1 MGLMQSEVK
10 IAGERSAEISPHK
23 RERVARINQSL
34 QELHRLADDRELTM
48 LRFLLSMA
56 LEEAGTVSATLKE
69 RGRK

>member
-1 MGLMQSEVK
+1 MGLTQSGVK
-10 IAGERSAEISPHK
+10 IAQEQAVDARPRR

-34 QELHRLADDRELTM
+34 QELHRLADDRELMM

-56 LEEAGTVSATLKE
+56 LEEASAVGAALKE

>member
-1 MGLMQSEVK
+1 MGLIQSEVK
-10 IAGERSAEISPHK
+10 IAGEQSGDINPRK

-56 LEEAGTVSATLKE
+56 LEETGSVSAALKA

>member
-1 MGLMQSEVK
+1 MRLIQSEVK
-10 IAGERSAEISPHK
+10 IAEEQSADVNPRK

-56 LEEAGTVSATLKE
+56 LEEAGTVSATLRE
-69 RGRK
+69 RGRM

>member
-1 MGLMQSEVK
+1 MRLIQSEVI
-10 IAGERSAEISPHK
+10 IAEEQSPDVSPRK

-69 RGRK
+69 RGRT

>member
-1 MGLMQSEVK
+1 MGLIQSEAK
-10 IAGERSAEISPHK
+10 IAKEQSADVKPRK

-34 QELHRLADDRELTM
+34 QELHRIADDRELVM

-56 LEEAGTVSATLKE
+56 LEEVGVVSATLKE

>member
-1 MGLMQSEVK
+1 MGLIQSAVK
-10 IAGERSAEISPHK
+10 IAQEQSADLKPRK

-34 QELHRLADDRELTM
+34 QELHRLADDRELVM

-56 LEEAGTVSATLKE
+56 VEEVGAVSATLKE

>member
-1 MGLMQSEVK
+1 MGLIQSKVK
-10 IAGERSAEISPHK
+10 VGPDQPANLTPRQ

-56 LEEAGTVSATLKE
+56 LEEAGAASATLKE
-69 RGRK
+69 RGRT

>member
-1 MGLMQSEVK
+1 MGLIQSEAK
-10 IAGERSAEISPHK
+10 IAKEQSADVKPRK

-34 QELHRLADDRELTM
+34 QELHRLADDRELVM

-56 LEEAGTVSATLKE
+56 LEEVGVVSATLKE

>member
-1 MGLMQSEVK
+1 MGLIQSEVK
-10 IAGERSAEISPHK
+10 IAGEQSGDINPHK

-56 LEEAGTVSATLKE
+56 LEETGSVSAALKA